1 MKLMRKSNKKP
12 FIRKSKS
19 TGKMVAG
26 FLNTVTGN
34 FEIDR
39 VIEDGDTKAI
49 DEFLEDNN
57 IMVVQMSFVD

>member
-1 MKLMRKSNKKP
+1 
-12 FIRKSKS
+12 
-19 TGKMVAG
+19 MVAG

-57 IMVVQMSFVD
+57 ITVVQMSFVD